1 MIATSIG
8 TTVDKRI
15 YVIRVIEII
24 IRARATWFGSVKWD
38 SYHSLKN
45 LNIDNSTTKIIC
57 LIYNNHI
64 HVKLKW

>member
-24 IRARATWFGSVKWD
+24 IRARAT
-38 SYHSLKN
+38 
-45 LNIDNSTTKIIC
+45 
-57 LIYNNHI
+57 
-64 HVKLKW
+64 